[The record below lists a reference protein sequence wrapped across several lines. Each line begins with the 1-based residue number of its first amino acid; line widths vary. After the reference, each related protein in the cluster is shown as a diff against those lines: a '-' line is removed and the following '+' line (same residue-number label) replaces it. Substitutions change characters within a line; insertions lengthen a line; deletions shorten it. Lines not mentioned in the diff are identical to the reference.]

1 MNLNRNHNYIKD
13 ISGCGLSGIIN
24 RKGER
29 ISGSVVTRSI
39 ANQHDRGNGLG
50 GGFAA
55 YGIYPEYKELYAL
68 HIMYD
73 HKRSKAE
80 AENFLKESLVVSHR
94 EEIRTRITEKIQSP
108 PILMRYFTL
117 PNVTDEEKGDIDSG
131 SVTEDDLMVKR
142 VMHINDTIEGAF
154 VFSSGKNM
162 GAFKGVGFPEDIS
175 EFFMLEDYKGHIWTA
190 HNRFPTNT
198 PGWWGGAHPFTI
210 LDWSIV
216 HNGEISSYGI
226 NKRYLE
232 MFGYKCTLLTD
243 TEVVAYLLDLL
254 IRKHGLSYEVACLAL
269 ASPFWQELEL
279 IDEGEAEA
287 LRAIR
292 MIYGPALL
300 NGPFAILFA
309 NNEGLVGLNDRV
321 KLRPLVA
328 AEKGDFTYMASEESA
343 IREICPDPDRVW
355 APIAGEPVI
364 ALLDKAREKKNIA
377 KNDIERDAAR
387 IN

>member
-1 MNLNRNHNYIKD
+1 MSGHHYQKD
-13 ISGCGLSGIIN
+13 ISGCGLSGVIN

-55 YGIYPEYKELYAL
+55 YGIYPDYKDLYAL

-73 HKRSKAE
+73 HEDAQTRT
-80 AENFLKESLVVSHR
+80 
-94 EEIRTRITEKIQSP
+94 EEYLRRQMDVQQQEKIPTRTTEKIQSP
-108 PILMRYFTL
+108 PSLMRYFAQPILTDTEKKRIDEGL
-117 PNVTDEEKGDIDSG
+117 SSVDDVMVT
-131 SVTEDDLMVKR
+131 R
-142 VMHINDTIEGAF
+142 VMEINDSIEGAF

-175 EFFMLEDYKGHIWTA
+175 EFFMLEEYSGHIWTA
-190 HNRFPTNT
+190 HNRFPTNS

-243 TEVVAYLLDLL
+243 TEVVAYMLDLL
-254 IRKHGLSYEVACLAL
+254 IRRHGLSIDVACMAL
-269 ASPFWQELEL
+269 SSPFWQELEYV
-279 IDEGEAEA
+279 DPEEARAME
-287 LRAIR
+287 AIR

-309 NNEGLVGLNDRV
+309 NNEGMVGLNDRV
-321 KLRPLVA
+321 KLRPLVVA
-328 AEKGDFTYMASEESA
+328 VKGDFTYMSSEESA
-343 IREICPDPDRVW
+343 IREICPDPDEIW

-364 ALLDKAREKKNIA
+364 ALLDSAA
-377 KNDIERDAAR
+377 KNKKKTVA
-387 IN
+387 